1 MHRRRLRGVASH
13 VCAHEASAGRRGED
27 CWGKGAVSSSAAA
40 ESQLA
45 VCDMGDPRH
54 EWTKRLR
61 GTIWER
67 HGGDLAAAEAE
78 LAESGAVFAGS
89 VHERLRDMA
98 TEYGGNFC
106 IARTSAGNGVGP
118 QLEPWLVVSDPKD
131 AVEIS
136 KRHLKKARIYQYVP
150 PLLTPCRPASGRR
163 AAPPRSLLL
172 PACRPTFM
180 GEGLFGLSDT
190 DEWRAQRHQVVAGLL
205 PLSSLEQN
213 IDVIAGSASEFVGE
227 LRGQCE
233 SGAAAL

>member
-1 MHRRRLRGVASH
+1 MRSQGLCALWG
-13 VCAHEASAGRRGED
+13 VCAHEASAAAGGED
-27 CWGKGAVSSSAAA
+27 LSKGPPVSSAAA

-54 EWTKRLR
+54 EWTKQLR

-98 TEYGGNFC
+98 AEYGGNFC

-118 QLEPWLVVSDPKD
+118 QLEPWLVVSDPED

-150 PLLTPCRPASGRR
+150 PCDPLQAWERLRLALAQLPRPA
-163 AAPPRSLLL
+163 
-172 PACRPTFM
+172 ACP
-180 GEGLFGLSDT
+180 
-190 DEWRAQRHQVVAGLL
+190 
-205 PLSSLEQN
+205 
-213 IDVIAGSASEFVGE
+213 SA
-227 LRGQCE
+227 CC
-233 SGAAAL
+233 